1 MSAVNPLM
9 PVPAGVRSLESRL
22 TLAGAEPG
30 LHISQESLKCPV
42 THQQLLLQPPPSSH
56 RQFLLK
62 SVSGGIV
69 NIDYLIVTQAF
80 FRLEEY

>member
-42 THQQLLLQPPPSSH
+42 THQQLLQPPPSSH